1 MYLKA
6 NPTVM
11 VIQQWSKQSFHPH
24 HPGGVSDTDNPPS
37 DFFFL
42 QIYWENAK
50 FQCKKKGLFIIM
62 T

>member
-1 MYLKA
+1 
-6 NPTVM
+6 M

-24 HPGGVSDTDNPPS
+24 HPGVTPPL
-37 DFFFL
+37 DFVFL

-50 FQCKKKGLFIIM
+50 FQSKKKGLFTHIV